1 MEKVEKKPADKLFVV
16 SGGRGVAGHTMVQ
29 SLLIQYPD
37 NKIPVVIIPNVQSNE
52 KIKEVVLR
60 AKKANALITHTMV
73 NSDLRHELLKACRE
87 EGVEEIDFMGPLANY
102 LENKIGLIS
111 VNVPG
116 LYRRINAQYYDRIEA
131 IEYALNQDDGLNPR
145 RLKDAEIILTGVSRS
160 GKTPLSV
167 YISMFGWK
175 VANVPLVKGIE
186 PPEELFNI
194 DPRRVFGLSINI
206 SYLIA
211 QRHKRL
217 SQLGYGDN
225 PSYTDKR
232 IVSDE
237 LQYARM
243 IFERGGFT
251 VINVTNKPIETS
263 ANEIIGHIY
272 DRFGEQ
278 ERKHQKPPDS

>member
-1 MEKVEKKPADKLFVV
+1 MENNRKEPAHKLFVV

-37 NKIPVVIIPNVQSNE
+37 NKIQVIIIPNVQSNE
-52 KIKEVVLR
+52 KIKEAVLR

-73 NSDLRHELLKACRE
+73 NSALRHELLKACRE
-87 EGVEEIDFMGPLANY
+87 EDVKQIDFMGPLANY
-102 LENKIGLIS
+102 LEDKIGLKS

-131 IEYALNQDDGLNPR
+131 IEYAMNQDDGLNPR
-145 RLKDAEIILTGVSRS
+145 RLKDAEIVLTGVSRS

-167 YISMFGWK
+167 YMSMFGWK
-175 VANVPLVKGIE
+175 VANVPLVKGIA
-186 PPEELFNI
+186 PPEELFHV
-194 DPRRVFGLSINI
+194 DPRRVFGLSINLT
-206 SYLIA
+206 YLVA

-232 IVSDE
+232 NVSDE
-237 LQYARM
+237 LHYAKM
-243 IFERGGFT
+243 IFDRGGFT

-272 DRFGEQ
+272 DRFGEL
-278 ERKHQKPPDS
+278 ERKHQKPPEN